1 MKYFS
6 YISILSFLLSFAFAQ
21 TNYTLINPTYL
32 GNEKRNYYG
41 SEAPDKLDIIWKTE
55 LGEGLTKIGDK
66 ERYWKGSGW
75 TGQPLLIKEDEK
87 LYLIQ
92 GSLDHHLKKI
102 DASNGNIMWE
112 YEFPDVIKG
121 TGTLWESPAGQLM
134 IIQGSRRGPNY
145 STWSSKL
152 HPLRAVSYENGEEV
166 WRYHLQ
172 RGASYSVDVDG
183 TPLIINDTLY
193 LGLENGYFVVF
204 DPDPAV
210 AESYEQYQ
218 RPKTL
223 EKHPLFHR
231 DDKNTHGQN
240 LITESSPSKL
250 DDHIYIVSGAG
261 HVYGYNLRSRKID
274 WDFYIGADMDGSS
287 TVTYDNCLLVSVE
300 KQYIDGQ
307 GGVFKLDP
315 SKPAD
320 SSCVVWY
327 FPTGNDTTEN
337 ASWDGGVIGTATVN
351 DLSKSEKTPYLAG
364 FSAID
369 GYLYLVEHDRIDT
382 ALTWGPNL
390 KHLYPTPKLYASRWI
405 GQSIST
411 PLFVGDRIIAASY
424 SGISLFEIDDKLK
437 LHRLERRYIG
447 GVESTPFVY
456 NKRIYIGSRDGFL
469 YCLGERESID
479 N

>member
-1 MKYFS
+1 MKCFRHISLLVFLFS
-6 YISILSFLLSFAFAQ
+6 FVFAQ
-21 TNYTLINPTYL
+21 TSYTLINSTYL

-41 SEAPDKLDIIWKTE
+41 TEAPGKLDIIWKTE

-75 TGQPLLIKEDEK
+75 TGQPLMIQENEK
-87 LYLIQ
+87 HYLIQ

-102 DASNGNIMWE
+102 DAANGEIIWE
-112 YEFPDVIKG
+112 YEFPDAIKG
-121 TGTLWESPAGQLM
+121 TGTLWDSHAGQLL
-134 IIQGSRRGPNY
+134 IIQGSRRGPKY
-145 STWSSKL
+145 STWSSNL
-152 HPLRAVSYENGEEV
+152 HLLRAVSYKSGKEV

-204 DPDPAV
+204 DPEPTE
-210 AESYEQYQ
+210 AESYKQYL
-218 RPKTL
+218 RPQTL
-223 EKHPLFHR
+223 EEHPLFHR
-231 DDKNTHGQN
+231 DDKNIHGQN

-250 DDHIYIVSGAG
+250 GDHIYIVSGAG
-261 HVYGYNLRSRKID
+261 HVYGYNLNSREID
-274 WDFYIGADMDGSS
+274 WDFFVGADMDGSS
-287 TVTYDNCLLVSVE
+287 TVTYDNCLLISVE
-300 KQYIDGQ
+300 KQYIDGR

-327 FPTGNDTTEN
+327 FPTNNDTSKN

-351 DLSKSEKTPYLAG
+351 DLTKSKSMPHLAG

-369 GYLYLVEHDRIDT
+369 GYLYLVEHDQVDT
-382 ALTWGPNL
+382 IKVWGPNL
-390 KHLYPTPKLYASRWI
+390 KHRYPKPILFASRWI

-411 PLFVGDRIIAASY
+411 PLFVGNRIIAASY
-424 SGISLFEIDDKLK
+424 SGVSLFEIDEDHK
-437 LHRLERRYIG
+437 LHRLQRRYIG

-456 NKRIYIGSRDGFL
+456 QKRIYVGSRDGFL
-469 YCLGERESID
+469 YCLGE
-479 N
+479 